1 MTDEQLERVANEVR
15 KGVLVATHAA
25 KSGHPGGSLSAAD
38 ILTYLYFEEMNVDP
52 ADPQKADRDRFVLSK
67 GHAAPGLYSTLAE
80 RGYFPKEDL
89 ETLRHI
95 GSHLQ
100 GHPNMNDTPGVDM
113 TTGSLGQGVSA
124 AVGMAL
130 AAKHWGDSYRTYCLL
145 GDGEIEEGQVWEAAM
160 FAGNHALD
168 NLVVIVDH
176 NGLQIDGTIGEV
188 NSAMPIADKFRAF
201 KFHVIEL
208 ADGNDMAQ
216 VRAAFE
222 AAREVKGAPVAIVL
236 TIVMWI
242 CGLISKIFA
251 YFRAGMLPILVGVAP
266 MWAAMSWMES
276 GKQAFAKTI
285 GWLAAFLAY
294 KPVAALV
301 MATGSAI
308 MATAGPGD
316 DSQAITLMLTL
327 SVIILLPAM
336 IRVIVPAVQSSVGG
350 GGGGILP
357 SILGMGVA
365 VAGGGLRKAMGG
377 KGGRKGGGDG
387 RGEASPDG
395 ARPGAGRGLAGLLS
409 GLGRNGGKP
418 QGANGGG
425 KQAKPL
431 DGNPTGGEPQNTGD
445 QPQGANRKASDGKP
459 QGTNG
464 NGTGSP
470 VPPAPDG
477 ASPDPSG
484 GNRPQGTNDAGG
496 FAREGAPDGADR
508 STTRKGKTF

>member
-1 MTDEQLERVANEVR
+1 M
-15 KGVLVATHAA
+15 
-25 KSGHPGGSLSAAD
+25 
-38 ILTYLYFEEMNVDP
+38 
-52 ADPQKADRDRFVLSK
+52 
-67 GHAAPGLYSTLAE
+67 
-80 RGYFPKEDL
+80 
-89 ETLRHI
+89 
-95 GSHLQ
+95 
-100 GHPNMNDTPGVDM
+100 MNDAWE
-113 TTGSLGQGVSA
+113 SKS
-124 AVGMAL
+124 L
-130 AAKHWGDSYRTYCLL
+130 AASS
-145 GDGEIEEGQVWEAAM
+145 
-160 FAGNHALD
+160 FF
-168 NLVVIVDH
+168 NL
-176 NGLQIDGTIGEV
+176 
-188 NSAMPIADKFRAF
+188 
-201 KFHVIEL
+201 
-208 ADGNDMAQ
+208 
-216 VRAAFE
+216 
-222 AAREVKGAPVAIVL
+222 GAPVAIVL

-266 MWAAMSWMES
+266 MWAAMSWMET

-365 VAGGGLRKAMGG
+365 LAGAGVRKAMGG
-377 KGGRKGGGDG
+377 KGGRKGGDSGG
-387 RGEASPDG
+387 GEASPDG

-425 KQAKPL
+425 RHAKPL
-431 DGNPTGGEPQNTGD
+431 EGNPTGGEPQNIGD
-445 QPQGANRKASDGKP
+445 KPQGANRKGSDGKP
-459 QGTNG
+459 QGANG
-464 NGTGSP
+464 NGAGSP

-484 GNRPQGTNDAGG
+484 GNRPQGANGDAGG